1 MTPPHDSVRLL
12 PLTHAPVTN
21 RNKVIGSLSWTCV
34 DYFFFFLVCHWCPI
48 WGKQTF
54 VLRPQKKGTAARPL
68 PSLYGTAACVRSIVA
83 QMSGDYMW
91 VMQRQKA
98 KNKSKLPTPWAGEIA
113 EQVKAFA
120 TQVPQLHSVRN
131 PQ

>member
-1 MTPPHDSVRLL
+1 MWLL

-21 RNKVIGSLSWTCV
+21 RNKVIGSLSWICV
-34 DYFFFFLVCHWCPI
+34 DFFILFFWYVTGALSGETDVCSTSSE
-48 WGKQTF
+48 K
-54 VLRPQKKGTAARPL
+54 VEAARPL
-68 PSLYGTAACVRSIVA
+68 LSLYGTAARVRSTVA
-83 QMSGDYMW
+83 QMSGDYTW
-91 VMQRQKA
+91 AIQRQKA

-120 TQVPQLHSVRN
+120 TQAPQLHSVKN